1 MLFFHCVAGFNFLIF
16 VEDFDVDVL
25 GDIGLLY
32 SFLMLSLSGFGIR
45 LMLVLQ
51 SEFEEVLVLLEC
63 LGEFII
69 EAVCFWTFHL
79 LRCFD
84 YQLYLL
90 TSDWSVQII
99 YFS

>member
-1 MLFFHCVAGFNFLIF
+1 
-16 VEDFDVDVL
+16 
-25 GDIGLLY
+25 
-32 SFLMLSLSGFGIR
+32 
-45 LMLVLQ
+45 MLVLQ

-63 LGEFII
+63 LGKFII